1 MWAVRMNVNVRG
13 LFRTDQSFPIFFTLL
28 KSPTSCLAQVPTVNK
43 FGINEGEDPAVPISQ
58 TESLSTGPS
67 CSHKENFLSQVYLPP
82 FSLFDAIS
90 ASAAPASY
98 VTTRDHEA
106 NGLKLPENPSSSR
119 TSNRIFPTEVYHS
132 NPLPVSPYYNYENRS
147 PVSKRHRQT
156 ESDDIMINSKGSVD
170 YPPDVVNVNQRWSLK
185 QSKPSPL
192 VVNGDGMP
200 PNLKAIVFYNN
211 RSYRWNGVI
220 PSLVKSSPLL
230 GQIHNMIE
238 SDIKAHEAVQAYQVE
253 VFFAHFY
260 QPPKFKDHKLG
271 ISVRYY
277 VDTVRRKDF
286 PGYKNG
292 TFTFIPKWED
302 NQPTLENQR
311 LDSTWQYI
319 EHLYTATKPSN
330 STKKSFNPAAKSFD
344 PSKQP
349 VAPYD
354 LKLEWH

>member
-1 MWAVRMNVNVRG
+1 MHFCFALFGFNPKVCSSILILLG
-13 LFRTDQSFPIFFTLL
+13 LLSISYAAALPHVE
-28 KSPTSCLAQVPTVNK
+28 SP
-43 FGINEGEDPAVPISQ
+43 
-58 TESLSTGPS
+58 
-67 CSHKENFLSQVYLPP
+67 
-82 FSLFDAIS
+82 
-90 ASAAPASY
+90 
-98 VTTRDHEA
+98 
-106 NGLKLPENPSSSR
+106 
-119 TSNRIFPTEVYHS
+119 
-132 NPLPVSPYYNYENRS
+132 
-147 PVSKRHRQT
+147 
-156 ESDDIMINSKGSVD
+156 M
-170 YPPDVVNVNQRWSLK
+170 

-238 SDIKAHEAVQAYQVE
+238 SDIKANEAVQTYQVE

-349 VAPYD
+349 VAPYN